1 MYGYVTGVE
10 DSRLVPGGE
19 KVMCELVVHWL
30 QQTVKWQDIEA
41 MTDEPHLLLLN
52 AEGSLCD
59 CLSLSQDS
67 PACLDSAVRDY
78 RNLGKCK
85 QVSRQEDYNEET
97 FID

>member
-1 MYGYVTGVE
+1 MTGVE